1 MGNQVL
7 GCIRLLAGL
16 CYDLAESEMKNKDN
30 AKLFIVST
38 PIGNLGDI
46 SSRALEVL
54 SSVDLI
60 ACEDTRHTQKLL
72 NHFGIK
78 KKTISYHEHNE
89 RERSDELA
97 KMLLNGLTV
106 ALVSDAGTPG
116 ISDPG
121 NELVKRAIEIGI
133 EITPIPGPAAFAAAA
148 SASGLPTDRIFFE
161 GFLPAKKTERRKRLV
176 ELRSIG
182 ATLIFYEAPHRIIA
196 ALSDCLDILGDR
208 RAALARELTKV
219 HEEFVR
225 GKISSIISTISSAK
239 ARGEYVLI
247 IDRERESDL
256 ERPAIGRPLI
266 SERIAELEAA
276 GDDRRTALK
285 KAAKEYGLSRS
296 EAYRKL
302 HSEQE

>member
-1 MGNQVL
+1 MP
-7 GCIRLLAGL
+7 GCVRLIGSL
-16 CYDLAESEMKNKDN
+16 CYDLAEPEMEDKNN
-30 AKLFIVST
+30 GKLFIVST

-97 KMLLNGLTV
+97 KMLISGSTV

-121 NELVKRAIEIGI
+121 NELVKRAIELGI
-133 EITPIPGPAAFAAAA
+133 EVTPIPGAAAFAAAA
-148 SASGLPTDRIFFE
+148 SASGLPTDKIFFE
-161 GFLPAKKTERRKRLV
+161 GFLPAKRTERRKRLT
-176 ELRSIG
+176 ELRPIG
-182 ATLIFYEAPHRIIA
+182 ATLIFYEAPHRIA
-196 ALSDCLDILGDR
+196 STLTDCFDILGNR
-208 RAALARELTKV
+208 WASLARELTKV
-219 HEEFVR
+219 HEEFLR
-225 GKISSIISTISSAK
+225 GKISSIISTVSSAK

-256 ERPAIGRPLI
+256 ERPSIGRPLI